1 MFSKEKSTQIDT
13 INLKYTDE
21 ELAQQKE
28 LLHNVL
34 DAISYFLDK
43 EEPLGFLEEKHV
55 DMIIL
60 VENMLQNLLSPV
72 PNMCNISFPQP
83 IISLA
88 YLVNGDDSDSDSE
101 TKSQRKKQPEV

>member
-1 MFSKEKSTQIDT
+1 MFSKGKSTQIDT
-13 INLKYTDE
+13 INLRYTDE

-72 PNMCNISFPQP
+72 PNMCDISFPQP

-88 YLVNGDDSDSDSE
+88 YLVNGDDTDSE